1 MTAGRIER
9 DPLVADALGA
19 IEVPDHAP
27 GFWERLDA
35 ATAPEAL
42 DVTAPEALD
51 VTAPEALDVTA
62 PAALDVTAPEAPDAA
77 TAPEAV
83 DAATAPGAP
92 DVPSTVFLDEPAEV
106 APTAVP
112 DITLEPEAPSGSW
125 RRRWARGAARVLVAA
140 ATVLVFVVAGVVLAR
155 DVGDVG
161 PDLSDQT
168 TATTEPGSTTTTAAA
183 PGLVAEEQV
192 VVDFVDALGR
202 GDIDRAAALLGPRSE
217 QYLVAQSGS
226 VDAFLGEAA
235 EGYGAWSTSTDRHV
249 TLVDGIDVVLLEG
262 TVSVEGA
269 SEYRRLAM
277 PIAHAESAD
286 AWFVDPWAFDP
297 QVDDQRFDFRSP
309 PAGPFGLVLAPG
321 DDLEVSFPAKGTIW
335 ISLGGEV
342 ASDFSASGAVG
353 SFATWTVPAD
363 AADGSTVV
371 VAFQADSGA
380 TFIAQALPVAA
391 G

>member
-1 MTAGRIER
+1 MTAGPIER

-42 DVTAPEALD
+42 DVTAPEA
-51 VTAPEALDVTA
+51 P
-62 PAALDVTAPEAPDAA
+62 DVTAPEAPDV
-77 TAPEAV
+77 TAPEAPDV
-83 DAATAPGAP
+83 TAPEAP
-92 DVPSTVFLDEPAEV
+92 DVTATVFLDEPAEV

-112 DITLEPEAPSGSW
+112 DVMLEPEAASESW

-140 ATVLVFVVAGVVLAR
+140 AAVAVFVGAGVVLAR

-161 PDLSDQT
+161 PDLSDRT
-168 TATTEPGSTTTTAAA
+168 TATTELGSTTTTTAAA
-183 PGLVAEEQV
+183 PGLVPEEQV

-217 QYLVAQSGS
+217 QYLVAQNGS

-235 EGYGAWSTSTDRHV
+235 EGYGAWSTSTDRNV

-262 TVSVEGA
+262 TVSVEGS
-269 SEYRRLAM
+269 SEYRRLAI
-277 PIAHAESAD
+277 PVAHAVSAD

-342 ASDFSASGAVG
+342 ASDFSASGAGG
-353 SFATWTVPAD
+353 SFTRWTVPTD

-380 TFIAQALPVAA
+380 TFIAQALSVAA

>member
-1 MTAGRIER
+1 MTAGPIER
-9 DPLVADALGA
+9 DPLVAGALGA

-27 GFWERLDA
+27 NFWERLEA
-35 ATAPEAL
+35 ATAPEA
-42 DVTAPEALD
+42 P
-51 VTAPEALDVTA
+51 
-62 PAALDVTAPEAPDAA
+62 DVTAPEAPEAA
-77 TAPEAV
+77 TAPE
-83 DAATAPGAP
+83 AP
-92 DVPSTVFLDEPAEV
+92 DVPSTVFLDEPAED
-106 APTAVP
+106 APTAMP
-112 DITLEPEAPSGSW
+112 DVMLEREAPSESW
-125 RRRWARGAARVLVAA
+125 RRRWARGAARVLVVAA
-140 ATVLVFVVAGVVLAR
+140 AVAVFLGAGVVLAR

-168 TATTEPGSTTTTAAA
+168 TATTELGNTTTTAAA
-183 PGLVAEEQV
+183 PGLVPEEQV
-192 VVDFVDALGR
+192 VLDFVDALGR

-217 QYLVAQSGS
+217 RYLVAQSGS

-235 EGYGAWSTSTDRHV
+235 ERYGAWSTSTDRHV

-262 TVSVEGA
+262 TVSVEGS
-269 SEYRRLAM
+269 SEYRRLAI
-277 PIAHAESAD
+277 PVAHAESAD

-297 QVDDQRFDFRSP
+297 EVDDQRFDFRSP

-342 ASDFSASGAVG
+342 ASDISAGGAGG
-353 SFATWTVPAD
+353 SFTTWTVPTD
-363 AADGSTVV
+363 AVDGSTVV

-380 TFIAQALPVAA
+380 SFIAQALPVAA

>member
-1 MTAGRIER
+1 MTAGPIER

-35 ATAPEAL
+35 ATAPEAP

-51 VTAPEALDVTA
+51 VTAPEAPDVTA
-62 PAALDVTAPEAPDAA
+62 
-77 TAPEAV
+77 
-83 DAATAPGAP
+83 
-92 DVPSTVFLDEPAEV
+92 TVFLDEPAEV

-112 DITLEPEAPSGSW
+112 DVMLEPEAASESW

-140 ATVLVFVVAGVVLAR
+140 AAVAVFVGAGVVLAR

-161 PDLSDQT
+161 PDLSDRT
-168 TATTEPGSTTTTAAA
+168 TATTELGSTTTTTAAA
-183 PGLVAEEQV
+183 PGLVPEEQV

-217 QYLVAQSGS
+217 QYLVAQNGS

-235 EGYGAWSTSTDRHV
+235 EGYGAWSTSTDRNV

-262 TVSVEGA
+262 TVSVEGS
-269 SEYRRLAM
+269 SEYRRLAI
-277 PIAHAESAD
+277 PVAHAVSAD

-342 ASDFSASGAVG
+342 ASDFSASGAGG
-353 SFATWTVPAD
+353 SFTRWTVPSD